1 MKTRPRILKLPKY
14 ESNRAQHEGDRFYLT
29 PEGIMPSVTTVL
41 RDDDKFK
48 PWRKYV
54 GEAEANRIMNEA
66 SARGTWTHDCAE
78 NFLLIGQEP
87 EFLYVYQPWWTSI
100 KPFLDVIDHTILTE
114 GAVWNSDQY
123 SGAFACLCYFK
134 DGVYYGGDNELLPDA
149 DSQVPVLVDF
159 KTANKLIGGTKLYG
173 YEKQCAAYVKALNYV
188 YRKEGLIVRNALIA
202 CAVPQCSIQLFEI
215 GRDDINQ
222 LYAHFLEQL
231 EDWHD
236 KHTIPRTLKVNDD
249 SNVAD

>member
-1 MKTRPRILKLPKY
+1 
-14 ESNRAQHEGDRFYLT
+14 
-29 PEGIMPSVTTVL
+29 
-41 RDDDKFK
+41 
-48 PWRKYV
+48 
-54 GEAEANRIMNEA
+54 
-66 SARGTWTHDCAE
+66 
-78 NFLLIGQEP
+78 
-87 EFLYVYQPWWTSI
+87 
-100 KPFLDVIDHTILTE
+100 
-114 GAVWNSDQY
+114 
-123 SGAFACLCYFK
+123 
-134 DGVYYGGDNELLPDA
+134 
-149 DSQVPVLVDF
+149 VDF
-159 KTANKLIGGTKLYG
+159 KTANRLIGGTKLYG

-202 CAVPQCSIQLFEI
+202 CAVPQCAVQLFEI

>member
-66 SARGTWTHDCAE
+66 SARGTWTHGGAE
-78 NFLLIGQEP
+78 NFLLTGQEP
-87 EFLYVYQPWWTSI
+87 EFHYVYQPWWTSI

-123 SGAFACLCYFK
+123 SGAFDCLCYFK
-134 DGVYYGGDNELLPDA
+134 DGVNNGGDNELLPDA

-159 KTANKLIGGTKLYG
+159 KTANKLSGGTKLYG
-173 YEKQCAAYVKALNYV
+173 YEKQGAAYVKALNYV